1 MLVVALELLT
11 VVVVVV
17 VVVKVVVMVLEVEEM
32 FAVWSNNQSNE
43 NEIVGA

>member
-1 MLVVALELLT
+1 MLVVPLELLT
-11 VVVVVV
+11 VVV
-17 VVVKVVVMVLEVEEM
+17 VVVMVLEVEEM